1 MSLGVLTPKGA
12 AVLEAAQR
20 RANRQECGGVMR
32 QARGEPGEA
41 GWGQSIWA
49 MVRLGVIPRSSL
61 GVGLKLGLVLQHQSK
76 RLRSSCGQG

>member
-1 MSLGVLTPKGA
+1 
-12 AVLEAAQR
+12 
-20 RANRQECGGVMR
+20 MR

-76 RLRSSCGQG
+76 RLRSSCGQGERLDARIRGWSVARVKISLNPGPESF